1 MYLSKHFFKSIII
14 FLITFLIYSCSGSHD
29 RNKNKTG
36 NDTIDTT
43 KQVKQNVPQQNPNA
57 GKKTLIIKGTNV
69 NLRVT
74 PDLNAIRIKQL
85 KTNDTC
91 EILEQGKKETINDAT
106 DYWYK
111 IRFKKWDGW
120 IFGAFTSL
128 KLPAESG
135 KQEKHEI
142 SNSDKK

>member
-1 MYLSKHFFKSIII
+1 MHFTKQILTSAVAILLALF
-14 FLITFLIYSCSGSHD
+14 IYSCSGSHD
-29 RNKNKTG
+29 NGKNKPA

-43 KQVKQNVPQQNPNA
+43 KHVKQTIPQPNQ
-57 GKKTLIIKGTNV
+57 KQLNKFLVIKGSNV
-69 NLRVT
+69 NLRVS

-91 EILEQGKKETINDAT
+91 AIIEQGKKETINDAT

-111 IRFKKWDGW
+111 VSFKHKEGW

-128 KLPAESG
+128 KLPAG
-135 KQEKHEI
+135 PVKQEKH
-142 SNSDKK
+142 